1 MHCNILIDVNSMPV
15 TNKQTNKQIA
25 WSSYPGARP
34 HASEIV
40 VRLKHLKN
48 VAEWDAV
55 RVDVRAPSSAAVA
68 AGVGPEADEGS
79 VGLTGEG
86 RLEREASSHTESE
99 L

>member
-48 VAEWDAV
+48 VAEWD
-55 RVDVRAPSSAAVA
+55 VRAPSSAAVA

>member
-1 MHCNILIDVNSMPV
+1 MPV

-48 VAEWDAV
+48 VAEWDV
-55 RVDVRAPSSAAVA
+55 RVDVRVPSSAAEA
-68 AGVGPEADEGS
+68 AGVGPEVDEGS
-79 VGLTGEG
+79 VGLTGVG